1 MKKQSEFHHRVI
13 PSTKEVENELLKTS
27 YHSKIKEIKKNQN
40 TNNNITNIESLKKE
54 IEQQSTNSIYSKSE
68 ISTFNKMRRR
78 NSSNMNTSIFQSQIT
93 QNNINV
99 STPRY
104 KEKIVKLTAE
114 FDSFKERFVV
124 NNEKLSLLEDNYFPF
139 EKDPPNELN
148 SLIKNYIVLF
158 YFQFGED
165 IFLFIKRIN
174 KNMQIF
180 YFWSR
185 EEDALKYGVDYN
197 QMNIPGI
204 YFNNYEN
211 FNEYSQLR
219 EKYLKFDKEIILRD
233 DIINKLKNDVNSL
246 KSENLNLENK
256 VLINQEKANNYDKD
270 INSLNEENEELKN
283 EINNCQSIIEE
294 LNQENEKL
302 NLKINELTKKISNNI
317 IINNITESL
326 NSLPNLLKEE
336 VDKINCNFQQ
346 YFSLKTEKVEN
357 FCFLFNNNNKFNSH
371 SSLFSNFSQ
380 NELENKIKNIAF
392 KLKDEVENA
401 KKKNELYYKELLNE
415 KNDIILNLEKELE
428 TNQLEIANS
437 KKLNANLKYLIE
449 IKESENKKLSEFEN
463 EIINLKK
470 RIKYLKENNE
480 EYINIIKEKE
490 NKLEELESKIKGYLI
505 QIKEKE
511 NQINEYY
518 NTINYLENLL
528 KQNNIEYFQ

>member
-40 TNNNITNIESLKKE
+40 NNNNITNIESLKKE
-54 IEQQSTNSIYSKSE
+54 IEQQSSNSIYSKSE

-256 VLINQEKANNYDKD
+256 VLINQEKANNYDKH

-302 NLKINELTKKISNNI
+302 NLKINELTQKFTNNI
-317 IINNITESL
+317 IKNNISESINSTQNILREELDNNNYKNNYTVKSQKVELL
-326 NSLPNLLKEE
+326 NNLNQNMMNTHRSSLSYYSQNDLENKIRMIVAKLKEE
-336 VDKINCNFQQ
+336 V
-346 YFSLKTEKVEN
+346 
-357 FCFLFNNNNKFNSH
+357 
-371 SSLFSNFSQ
+371 
-380 NELENKIKNIAF
+380 EL
-392 KLKDEVENA
+392 A
-401 KKKNELYYKELLNE
+401 KKKNEMYYNDLLIE
-415 KNDIILNLEKELE
+415 KNDIILNYEKELQ
-428 TNQLEIANS
+428 TIQLENENS
-437 KKLNANLKYLIE
+437 KKIIMNLKYLIE

-463 EIINLKK
+463 EIYNLRKQ
-470 RIKYLKENNE
+470 IKNLKENNE
-480 EYINIIKEKE
+480 EYHNTIKEKD
-490 NKLEELESKIKGYLI
+490 NKLEELESKIKGYII

-518 NTINYLENLL
+518 NTINYLESIL
-528 KQNNIEYFQ
+528 KQNKINYFQE